1 MINAKKKI
9 KLWMSAALESAGWQL
24 LDLHALPPSYA
35 KDAPVTPYFWCSGIL
50 TRPYGKYLAE
60 GWIGVIHQE
69 FEKTWL
75 ENPNREPQKQV
86 HCMGLHLGN
95 FKELVPKMFIPGDP
109 NPDDVAEFCTA
120 VAQILS
126 DFPSD
131 EMQLVNALE
140 ANKLRG
146 FPFNAFAGYSYR
158 IKFDAF
164 VEFLRRRSKV
174 LRN

>member
-50 TRPYGKYLAE
+50 TRPYGKYVAE

-75 ENPNREPQKQV
+75 ENPNREPQEQV

-95 FKELVPKMFIPGDP
+95 FKELVPKMFVPGDP
-109 NPDDVAEFCTA
+109 NPNDVAEFCTA
-120 VAQILS
+120 VTQGWLDRIPA
-126 DFPSD
+126 PSAT
-131 EMQLVNALE
+131 EAAMLE
-140 ANKLRG
+140 
-146 FPFNAFAGYSYR
+146 
-158 IKFDAF
+158 F
-164 VEFLRRRSKV
+164 VENIQSNSSLSCQIRMGTELDGLV
-174 LRN
+174 LQLPESQR

>member
-1 MINAKKKI
+1 MLRSLLISGARA
-9 KLWMSAALESAGWQL
+9 SSRGRTESTSLKA
-24 LDLHALPPSYA
+24 
-35 KDAPVTPYFWCSGIL
+35 
-50 TRPYGKYLAE
+50 
-60 GWIGVIHQE
+60 GVIHQE

-75 ENPNREPQKQV
+75 ENPNREPQEQV

-109 NPDDVAEFCTA
+109 NPNDVAEFCTA

-146 FPFNAFAGYSYR
+146 FRFSSHPS
-158 IKFDAF
+158 
-164 VEFLRRRSKV
+164 
-174 LRN
+174 